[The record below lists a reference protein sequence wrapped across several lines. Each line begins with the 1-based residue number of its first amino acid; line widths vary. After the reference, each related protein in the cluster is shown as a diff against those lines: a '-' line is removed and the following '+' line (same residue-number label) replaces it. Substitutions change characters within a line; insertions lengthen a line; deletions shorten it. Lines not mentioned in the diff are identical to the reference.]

1 MVSVDLKERMILA
14 TRETR
19 ERLKETHI
27 LLNLFK
33 GLYSDWL
40 VGWLKG
46 VDEGISHRKQSHA
59 NFMRPI
65 LPPRPY
71 IVNTIFLGT

>member
-1 MVSVDLKERMILA
+1 MVSADLKERMTLA

-27 LLNLFK
+27 LLK
-33 GLYSDWL
+33 
-40 VGWLKG
+40 